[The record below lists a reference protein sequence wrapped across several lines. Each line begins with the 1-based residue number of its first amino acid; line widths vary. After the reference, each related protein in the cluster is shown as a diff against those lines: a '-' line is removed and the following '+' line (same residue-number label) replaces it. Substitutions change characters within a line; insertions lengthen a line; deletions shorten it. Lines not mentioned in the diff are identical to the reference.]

1 MHTKTNNAYVTETA
15 KDHLSKKLSM
25 PRYRKYSWQVAP
37 QQSPLPLF
45 SGKTNIGKICIEIKD
60 TKGFKSALVKA
71 FKRTGERIS

>member
-1 MHTKTNNAYVTETA
+1 
-15 KDHLSKKLSM
+15 M